1 MLWVFWNVLGVHG
14 SQVRGSGE
22 EVSFCPLG
30 VVCFNK
36 LGAKSTRI
44 AGGVPVGCDS
54 GSGSRLLWLEVNCN
68 YPAHWCVLR
77 LKAQLLR
84 PCGKKVVS

>member
-1 MLWVFWNVLGVHG
+1 MFWVCMAARCVGVG
-14 SQVRGSGE
+14 
-22 EVSFCPLG
+22 PLG